1 MLRPSPEPLVGSYD
15 LAMLDLD
22 GVVYVGP
29 DAVPGAA
36 TAIDEARAAGM
47 RIGFITNNAS
57 RSPSTVAEHLTD
69 LGVAA
74 EPDDVVTSAQAA
86 ARLVVEEWGE
96 GVRAV
101 CLGAD
106 GLRDAL
112 AEAGAVPVGVEDDA
126 EVLVSGYGPEIAWR
140 DIMRGATRVRDGLP
154 WVACNTDMTIPT
166 PFGAAPGHGVLVQM
180 VESFAGVEARV
191 AGKPERPLLDE
202 TIRRL
207 GARRPLMVG
216 DRLDTD
222 IAGAVGA
229 GLDSLL
235 VMTGVTDLDS
245 LVVAGEQERPT
256 YVAADLGGLL
266 QAHPQVEDADGRWRC
281 GDWTATVVNGAL
293 RVEQGPGADG
303 DRGAADRIRAA
314 CAAAWHHLD
323 ATGVPVR
330 LNDPR

>member
-1 MLRPSPEPLVGSYD
+1 MLRPSAEPLVGSYD

-36 TAIDEARAAGM
+36 AAIERARAAGM

-57 RSPSTVAEHLTD
+57 RSSSTVAAHLRD

-74 EPDDVVTSAQAA
+74 ESGDVVTSAQAA
-86 ARLVVEEWGE
+86 ARLVVEQWGE

-106 GLRDAL
+106 GLREAL
-112 AEAGAVPVGVEDDA
+112 EDAGAVPVGVDDDA
-126 EVLVSGYGPEIAWR
+126 EVLVSGYGPDLAWR
-140 DIMRGATRVRDGLP
+140 DIMRGATRVRDGLV
-154 WVACNTDMTIPT
+154 WVACNTDLTIPT
-166 PFGAAPGHGVLVQM
+166 PFGAAPGHGVLVRM
-180 VESFAGVEARV
+180 IESFASVEARV

-202 TIRRL
+202 TVRRL

-222 IAGAVGA
+222 IAGAA
-229 GLDSLL
+229 RAEIDSLL
-235 VMTGVTDLDS
+235 VLTGVTDLAG
-245 LVVAGEQERPT
+245 LVGAGPGERPT
-256 YVAADLGGLL
+256 YIAADLAGLTEP
-266 QAHPQVEDADGRWRC
+266 HPEVEPTEAGWRAGRW
-281 GDWTATVVNGAL
+281 TASVVDGVL
-293 RVEQGPGADG
+293 RLAEGFGGTGSEV
-303 DRGAADRIRAA
+303 DRIRAG
-314 CAAAWHHLD
+314 CAAAWQHLD

-330 LNDPR
+330 LPDAR